1 MICSAKYWV
10 LYFPEAVSPQSGCFL
25 KQSLGGLEPKEILQ
39 MLWRRKL
46 KPQTV
51 NSCTGQE
58 FLSGEMRRSLFRC
71 CLFLTLFF
79 VFHGCG

>member
-39 MLWRRKL
+39 MLWRSL
-46 KPQTV
+46 KQLIV
-51 NSCTGQE
+51 AQDRS
-58 FLSGEMRRSLFRC
+58 FLVGR
-71 CLFLTLFF
+71 
-79 VFHGCG
+79 